1 MNGIGCR
8 TSRYFDIYNAA
19 SFCFYHILLELVLLI
34 CMLFLLKHIV
44 KLTKVIFVIIFPDNG
59 VKWYCIVQLNFIEQE
74 KFNISCVANS
84 NVQELMRGIRTQ
96 MDSLI
101 SLPTK
106 EMSAMALGLAHRYIL
121 LLYQHLVLDA
131 VNKGWM
137 QKGSICFFNQQTS
150 FTLIPEMVVSFI

>member
-1 MNGIGCR
+1 M
-8 TSRYFDIYNAA
+8 
-19 SFCFYHILLELVLLI
+19 LLPYLAQTRVVNL
-34 CMLFLLKHIV
+34 H
-44 KLTKVIFVIIFPDNG
+44 VIFAYTYFLIDKSYLLWISGIIFLDNG

-137 QKGSICFFNQQTS
+137 QKGSICFFNQQTP
-150 FTLIPEMVVSFI
+150 FTLIPETVVSFI